1 MNKYRKIRQFFPQF
15 RPSADTARLQEQFLA
30 AQKSCTNNL
39 HTIYK
44 KYTSKSLLFRRRRSI
59 MISVNK
65 KRKERDTSMTF
76 DKSIACDLDDL
87 IFGSATLVPSER

>member
-15 RPSADTARLQEQFLA
+15 RPRADTARLQDQFLA

-39 HTIYK
+39 HAIYK

-65 KRKERDTSMTF
+65 KRKERDTTMTF

>member
-15 RPSADTARLQEQFLA
+15 RPRADTARLQEQFLA

-44 KYTSKSLLFRRRRSI
+44 NYTSKSLLFRRRRSI

-65 KRKERDTSMTF
+65 KRKERDTTMTF

-87 IFGSATLVPSER
+87 IFGSATLVPSEQ